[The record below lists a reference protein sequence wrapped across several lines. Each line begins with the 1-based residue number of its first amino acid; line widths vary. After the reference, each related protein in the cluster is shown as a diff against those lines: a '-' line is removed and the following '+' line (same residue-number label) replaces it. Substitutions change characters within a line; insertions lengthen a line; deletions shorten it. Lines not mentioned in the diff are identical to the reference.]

1 MKTLPTPVMA
11 PFLEAL
17 EARIA
22 PAGLNEAA
30 IFAATANSAILVKA
44 GQGLSTSD
52 VGGSYLLYVEKGQ
65 ALVFTSDFNNNSQ
78 VDFNEI
84 TGIAAGDGLRLISF
98 VDIHGSIITNLTAEG
113 ELTDSTPIDDELLE
127 PGSTYGLNGNDGQII
142 LNSRIEKI
150 ELRSLTSS
158 DITVTA
164 SNTVEQRLA
173 RSTYSILGDIIAGGG
188 VGTSLAA
195 DGIIINNAGNELQAG
210 KYSGSGSGQELY
222 TESVPTLGS
231 IVAGTATTD
240 RFFSLGYNDGER
252 LFGTTATFTPAA
264 FQAGADINGVR
275 AVGETTKFIIADII
289 AGDGGLGARGG
300 NVSNVALNGDVGGYR
315 IIAGNGGDGA
325 VGGAGGNLAA
335 ISDLGS
341 LTAEIYLQTGNG
353 GNGLTGA
360 GGNGGTATLGNLNV
374 AAELNL
380 ILGSGGNG
388 FTTGGT
394 GSSLNSLVMNVQ
406 ITPVSQA
413 VVIVSSLH
421 QTGDIGTYTP
431 VDFDNDGLND
441 FVYASS
447 GPDQL
452 VVVYGDDTKSPLLLN
467 APGGVSD
474 VVLGDFDNDGDI
486 DVAAS
491 SSDLRYAGAGL
502 SVFLNQGN
510 GAFGGVIYS
519 AVAKF
524 NSLRQAV
531 PIYDLA
537 AGDFDG
543 DGNIDLAFVG
553 EYLFDRDDG
562 PIVRLVVQFG
572 DGSGMFTP
580 DGPAVGVSDT
590 ALFPSPN
597 TGINPPYFTAQT
609 RIETTA
615 LATGDAQ
622 SVITSI
628 NGDAFRIFTI
638 TPGNPT
644 QINFLVDTAGTPT
657 SEGGNELLLDQ
668 AILDIDN
675 DGDADFLLLETISTV
690 DDAGGV
696 RVVLGDGLG
705 GIAPSDGNPFAG
717 TFQLIAVTDADG
729 DGDFDDVALYSA
741 GSSDEPPTVSEFFIT
756 GPLPADV
763 TADGVF
769 TFIPPATN
777 NGSAVF
783 APYTRTTGAAANY
796 IVALPNGDTT
806 SNNFSLL
813 QSEGNTGADEFI
825 LPLVTRDWVISAG
838 DGGNAITGAAGAGGS
853 LGRGKLVSGASGISS
868 DINIILPN
876 NPAFG
881 ADIYLN
887 AGNGG
892 NGYLSGGVGGS
903 VSGVAV
909 RYVAGT
915 TILSTNV
922 FLAAGDGGFSLG
934 GRGGGGGAISKVT
947 IDTGVVFIAGAG
959 GAGLSGGAGGSVT
972 GNGLSNVYDTKDI
985 FTAIRAGDGGVGILS
1000 GGAGG
1005 SISRFNMVP
1014 IALVQ
1019 GVGGLLQF
1027 FAGNGGNAAA
1037 GTGGSGGAVIDSSPD
1052 KIINNLAGDF
1062 ALYGGNGGDGLTGGA
1077 GGSITSIVNSPTQG
1091 NVPTSF
1097 TAIAGSGGFG
1107 VTGSGGAGGNIS
1119 GTNVTARANVPVS
1132 VGSLAIASRS
1142 YSFDASAA
1150 DTPPYGIL
1158 DVLVDEGPLAFNRV
1172 VAGNGGDSFG
1182 ATGGLGG
1189 SIISTTSTT
1198 TNQGIVAVAGQGG
1211 VGLTTGGRGGSV
1223 SSSSFNSTN
1232 GADGKVV
1239 VISGKG
1245 GDVFAFL
1252 APKTATA
1259 LQSLEA
1265 FGGRD
1270 GIGGAGGDILNF
1282 KQVGEVNASIDLIA
1296 GNGGSTINYGT
1307 PIDVKTNVGK
1317 GGSISGINI
1326 QANIGDVRPGVAIKS
1341 YGNPGDTIDDFVQN
1355 FVLATPGVVLDS
1367 TIGNVG
1373 LVTGIAG
1380 RVADGFA
1387 TNTGVNGSAT
1397 NITARSIMS
1406 MVAGSVDR
1414 IAAIQ
1419 VISGITTSA
1428 SGIFAADKNLLN
1440 VVEYLDEVGAPTNTV
1455 ELGGALIDGA
1465 IVGKTVPA
1473 SISGLAR
1480 VFTR

>member
-1 MKTLPTPVMA
+1 MKHQPTPPMA

-22 PAGLNEAA
+22 PAGLNEGG

-65 ALVFTSDFNNNSQ
+65 ALIFTSDFNNNSQ

-84 TGIAAGDGLRLISF
+84 TGISAGDGLRLISF

-127 PGSTYGLNGNDGQII
+127 PGSTYGLNGNDGQVI

-164 SNTVEQRLA
+164 SNTVDQRLA
-173 RSTYSILGDIIAGGG
+173 RSTYSVLGDIIAGGG
-188 VGTSLAA
+188 VGTSLAT
-195 DGIIINNAGNELQAG
+195 DGIIINTAGNEIQAT
-210 KYSGSGSGQELY
+210 KYSGFASGLELY

-240 RFFSLGYNDGER
+240 RFFSLGYTDGER
-252 LFGTTATFTPAA
+252 LFGATATFTPAA

-275 AVGETTKFIIADII
+275 AVGEGTKFIMADII

-300 NVSNVALNGDVGGYR
+300 NVSNIALNGDVGGYR

-325 VGGAGGNLAA
+325 VGGAGGNLTA
-335 ISDLGS
+335 ISDEGS
-341 LTAEIYLQTGNG
+341 VTAEIYLQTGNG

-360 GGNGGTATLGNLNV
+360 GGNGGTATLGKLNV

-388 FTTGGT
+388 FTTGGA

-406 ITPVSQA
+406 ITPVAQPVA
-413 VVIVSSLH
+413 IVTSLH
-421 QTGDIGTYTP
+421 QTGDIGTNTP

-441 FVYASS
+441 FVYATN
-447 GPDQL
+447 GPDQ
-452 VVVYGDDTKSPLLLN
+452 VAVVYGDDTKSPLLLN
-467 APGGVSD
+467 APGSVSD

-486 DVAAS
+486 DIAS
-491 SSDLRYAGAGL
+491 SSDDLLYAGAGI
-502 SVFLNQGN
+502 SIYLNQGD
-510 GAFGGVIYS
+510 GTFGGVIYS
-519 AVAKF
+519 PVAKF

-553 EYLFDRDDG
+553 EYLFDLNDG

-572 DGSGMFTP
+572 DGSGLFTP
-580 DGPAVGVSDT
+580 AGPAVGVSDA
-590 ALFPSPN
+590 ALFPASSV
-597 TGINPPYFTAQT
+597 GINPPFFTAQT

-615 LATGDAQ
+615 LATGDAR
-622 SVITSI
+622 SVITTI
-628 NGDAFRIFTI
+628 NGDAFRIFTVP
-638 TPGNPT
+638 PGNPT
-644 QINFLVDTAGTPT
+644 VLNLLTDTAGTPT

-705 GIAPSDGNPFAG
+705 GITPSNGNPFAG

-729 DGDFDDVALYSA
+729 DGDFDDVALYST
-741 GSSDEPPTVSEFFIT
+741 GSADAPPTVSEFFIN
-756 GPLPADV
+756 GPLAADV
-763 TADGVF
+763 AADDVF
-769 TFIPPATN
+769 TFTSPSIN
-777 NGSAVF
+777 NGLAVF
-783 APYTRTTGAAANY
+783 SPYTQTTGNAANY
-796 IVALPNGDTT
+796 IVALPNGDTE
-806 SNNFSLL
+806 SNRFSVLE
-813 QSEGNTGADEFI
+813 SKGNVVPDEFAI
-825 LPLVTRDWVISAG
+825 PLVERDWVISAG

-853 LGRGKLVSGASGISS
+853 LGRGKLISGASGISS
-868 DINIILPN
+868 DINISLPN

-881 ADIYLN
+881 ADIFLN
-887 AGNGG
+887 AGDGG
-892 NGYLSGGVGGS
+892 NGYLSGGAGGNI
-903 VSGVAV
+903 SGVAV

-915 TILSTNV
+915 IIFTTDV
-922 FLAAGDGGFSLG
+922 FFTAGNGGFSLG
-934 GRGGGGGAISKVT
+934 GRGGGGGAISKVS
-947 IDTGVVFIAGAG
+947 IDTGTRFVAGAG
-959 GAGLSGGAGGSVT
+959 GAGLSGGTGGSVT
-972 GNGLSNVYDTKDI
+972 GNGLTQVYDTQDI
-985 FTAIRAGDGGVGILS
+985 RTFIQAGDGGVGILS

-1005 SISRFNMVP
+1005 SITRFNMVP
-1014 IALVQ
+1014 IPLVE
-1019 GVGGLLQF
+1019 GVGGLLLF
-1027 FAGNGGNAAA
+1027 AAGNGGNAAA
-1037 GTGGSGGAVIDSSPD
+1037 GIAGSGGSIIDSSPD

-1062 ALYGGNGGDGLTGGA
+1062 GLYGGNGGDGLTGGA
-1077 GGSITSIVNSPTQG
+1077 GGSIVNIVNSPTQG

-1097 TAIAGSGGFG
+1097 TAIAGNGGFG
-1107 VTGSGGAGGNIS
+1107 VTGAGGAGGNIS
-1119 GTNVTARANVPVS
+1119 GTNVTARANVP
-1132 VGSLAIASRS
+1132 LTL
-1142 YSFDASAA
+1142 F
-1150 DTPPYGIL
+1150 
-1158 DVLVDEGPLAFNRV
+1158 PLAFNRV

-1182 ATGGLGG
+1182 ATGGAGG
-1189 SIISTTSTT
+1189 SITSTTSTT
-1198 TNQGIVAVAGQGG
+1198 TNEGIVAVAGQGG
-1211 VGLTTGGRGGSV
+1211 IGLSVGGRGGSV

-1239 VISGKG
+1239 VIAGKG
-1245 GDVFAFL
+1245 GDVYAFL
-1252 APKTATA
+1252 APNTATP

-1317 GGSISGINI
+1317 GGSISGVNI
-1326 QANIGDVRPGVAIKS
+1326 QANIGDVRPGVAIKA

-1355 FVLATPGVVLDS
+1355 FVLAFPGTVLDS
-1367 TIGNVG
+1367 TVGNVG

-1397 NITARSIMS
+1397 NISARSIMS

-1428 SGIFAADKNLLN
+1428 SGIFASDKNVLN
-1440 VVEYLDEVGAPTNTV
+1440 QVEYLDEVGAPTNTV